1 MKTVIELNVSDQH
14 LTACDMPVIASGGKE
29 ECELVFSFS
38 EEWEGFTRAVVFL
51 SKDESGKELAVKIFL
66 DGDRCILPHEVYRT
80 QGSVLCGVFG
90 VLGDT
95 VRTSTCVNLEIARG
109 AATEG
114 SHPSDVTPDLFAQ
127 YMSRIAENNKDTL
140 EKIQALVDGIVSED
154 LIGARISDAV
164 SDYMTENPVPPSKS
178 AYEYAIDGGYTGTEA
193 DFAVKMA
200 TEVQEL
206 PYGGSKEWLETNGD
220 KTKLYQIGGYVWGY
234 VDSEGWTKS
243 DVQFRVVRGTFEMT
257 DTGGIPYLSC
267 PTGATSGAVYKYTE
281 ASGDI
286 GVPVYD
292 SKPTTANEGD
302 IIAVGERKYK
312 ASLTS
317 KQVPTWKTNYAK
329 PSDQYWLQNTRL
341 NSSNTTGCTGMT
353 TTNYIDTNDGDIV
366 RVANFNLDA
375 NLGDSSKV
383 GAVSQYA
390 HNNLGTCNSRQP
402 TRSSNVFISETSGV
416 YSFRG
421 VSGYLRFC
429 GVPANGDENV
439 IITIN
444 EEISYNTET
453 TVTWTDIGAYTPPTE
468 AGWSATDEVYN
479 VIDSLDATASNGE
492 SAVYRAD
499 GFLYSFVGGSDWVQ
513 TSRYESP
520 RIIIDGEL
528 SAGSVNAV
536 QNKAVCA
543 AINDVKADIAAN
555 SGDILNLERKVDAI
569 ADGSYDVSAEIPSYW
584 SSMIAEKTMAVKAL
598 QTEGGKSCVCFAWAA
613 DTHIGDSD
621 PGVNK
626 GYSGG
631 RSDCIGVLMAK
642 MLDNCEIPFALIS
655 GDVATRSSQPTEAEY
670 LSMLDRVPEALA
682 PLWSTDRLLVALGNH
697 DGTWGDSAGYYRHQF
712 TSERM
717 WQTFFR
723 GQALDFR
730 RVFSEDGLYFYV
742 DNVPQKMRFIV
753 LNSHFGGAY
762 AEDVNGYAVNNR
774 FATSCYGSKQLDW
787 LARVAL
793 DMPEGYG
800 AIITSH
806 VPPKTLNASGVAYTV
821 DYRLLCGIINAY
833 CNRSAYDGSFTE
845 GVDGWSNGKIS
856 VDFTNA
862 KGEIIAMLCGHIHCD
877 TVDTGTLACPLIT
890 VISAGAPVNPENLSD
905 GDTPP
910 VRYPWG
916 TDKETS
922 FDVVTVNRA
931 KRRIYCTRV
940 GAGEDR
946 EIGY

>member
-51 SKDESGKELAVKIFL
+51 SKDEAGKELAVKMLL

-127 YMSRIAENNKDTL
+127 YVSRIAGNNKDTL

-154 LIGARISDAV
+154 LIGTRISDAV

-206 PYGGSKEWLETNGD
+206 PYGGSKEWLEINGD
-220 KTKLYQIGGYVWGY
+220 KTKLYQIGGYAWGY

-243 DVQFRVVRGTFEMT
+243 DVQFRVVGGTFEMT
-257 DTGGIPYLSC
+257 DNGGIPYLSC

-317 KQVPTWKTNYAK
+317 KQVPAFTNLAVTLHKNKRYNSSGVLVDQGGACACEEYIPFGSGTVVRIKGLGDLNTYNFMGYDNASTTVKASFK
-329 PSDQYWLQNTRL
+329 PSAA
-341 NSSNTTGCTGMT
+341 S
-353 TTNYIDTNDGDIV
+353 
-366 RVANFNLDA
+366 
-375 NLGDSSKV
+375 
-383 GAVSQYA
+383 
-390 HNNLGTCNSRQP
+390 
-402 TRSSNVFISETSGV
+402 
-416 YSFRG
+416 
-421 VSGYLRFC
+421 VSGDYLTYSYDSATGTATLTSKGHSYVQRMRAA
-429 GVPANGDENV
+429 GVLKGSVDDV
-439 IITIN
+439 IITVN
-444 EEISYNTET
+444 EKISYNTET

-513 TSRYESP
+513 MSRYESP

-528 SAGSVNAV
+528 SDGSVNAV

-543 AINDVKADIAAN
+543 AINDVKAGIAAN

-569 ADGSYDVSAEIPSYW
+569 AGGSYEVSAEIPSYW

-621 PGVNK
+621 PGMNK

-762 AEDVNGYAVNNR
+762 AEDENGYAVNNR